1 MINPSDDSYRASE
14 MKRMREGFERGSLT
28 RREFMQGLMALGIGA
43 TGAGAFLTASRDVQ
57 AMTPK
62 RGGRLRFA
70 WNVHGPTDTL
80 DPILVIGATDYIRVR
95 AYYNSLVR
103 FNDDLTL
110 SPEIAEEWSANDAV
124 TEWTF
129 KLRKGV
135 EFHDGKTLDA
145 DDVIYSMN
153 RHLGPDSVSKGKS
166 LVSMVT
172 EWKKIGQY
180 TVKAIMDSPN
190 ADLPAALGTFHFKI
204 VENGAEGEYFH
215 KPNGTG
221 PFKSQEFNP
230 GIRALGVRNE
240 NYWVDGRPYLDELET
255 FAITDPSART
265 NAAIAGDVDVAGAPD
280 PNAFKL
286 IEESDNVELLSIPSA
301 NLTGIVCM
309 MDRAPGNNPDFVLG
323 LKYLQNRERIVR
335 TLMKGHAIVGND
347 HPISPAYPDHCSELP
362 IREYDPDK
370 AKFHLQKSGI
380 SEATVLAGEVRPGV
394 TDFCLMLQ
402 AEARKVG
409 FTLNVKKVPTD
420 GYWGTVWMN
429 TPVCATGWNMR
440 PSANLMLTLAYKSDA
455 AWNESQWNHPR
466 FDQLLLESRAEKDAA
481 KRHEMYCEMQRLI
494 RDEGGQLIPC
504 HINYVD
510 AVNKKVRGL
519 GAVPLSNG
527 SGCEWPEFAWLDT

>member
-1 MINPSDDSYRASE
+1 
-14 MKRMREGFERGSLT
+14 
-28 RREFMQGLMALGIGA
+28 
-43 TGAGAFLTASRDVQ
+43 
-57 AMTPK
+57 
-62 RGGRLRFA
+62 
-70 WNVHGPTDTL
+70 
-80 DPILVIGATDYIRVR
+80 
-95 AYYNSLVR
+95 
-103 FNDDLTL
+103 
-110 SPEIAEEWSANDAV
+110 
-124 TEWTF
+124 
-129 KLRKGV
+129 
-135 EFHDGKTLDA
+135 
-145 DDVIYSMN
+145 
-153 RHLGPDSVSKGKS
+153 
-166 LVSMVT
+166 
-172 EWKKIGQY
+172 
-180 TVKAIMDSPN
+180 
-190 ADLPAALGTFHFKI
+190 
-204 VENGAEGEYFH
+204 
-215 KPNGTG
+215 
-221 PFKSQEFNP
+221 
-230 GIRALGVRNE
+230 
-240 NYWVDGRPYLDELET
+240 
-255 FAITDPSART
+255 
-265 NAAIAGDVDVAGAPD
+265 
-280 PNAFKL
+280 
-286 IEESDNVELLSIPSA
+286 
-301 NLTGIVCM
+301 

-466 FDQLLLESRAEKDAA
+466 FDQLLLESRAEKDASM
-481 KRHEMYCEMQRLI
+481 RHEMYCEMQRII

-510 AVNKKVRGL
+510 AVSKKVRGL